1 MKSSASK
8 VATSLNCIQPGQVAP
23 GLSYLLLL
31 LPLAGRPSFRVSHQ
45 PRPVIHAAP
54 GGMTFWC
61 HLRLWC
67 ETATI

>member
-31 LPLAGRPSFRVSHQ
+31 VASGRQTHLSRLPSATPGALGRPGWGLHDVLASLASL
-45 PRPVIHAAP
+45 A
-54 GGMTFWC
+54 
-61 HLRLWC
+61 
-67 ETATI
+67 